1 MRLSSLLN
9 TNLIFLNVEGETR
22 ESVYLDIIK
31 KISDNKIT
39 FDCTSEELARQV
51 IERED
56 TVSIPYE
63 KSFAFPHL
71 RLDSLRDLHIAVGI
85 LDKPLQLKPNDISK
99 TQIVILFLISSNT
112 SQVYLKA
119 LSTFTKFLIKNGNAA
134 KLINTKAPE
143 EFISVLNSENVE
155 IKHTITA
162 EDIMNTNF
170 SYVKENDQITKV
182 LDIFAAERRVILPV
196 IDENNSFIG
205 QIDAFDLIERS
216 IPKYM
221 MLLDNHQFL
230 KSFEPFENIIN
241 DENSTY
247 VKDYLSEPEMI
258 ISPDTPLIQLTLLL
272 LKKTLKNLF
281 VVKDGSLLGIVTM
294 QEIINNVLRG

>member
-31 KISDNKIT
+31 RISDNKIT
-39 FDCTSEELARQV
+39 FDCTPEELTRQV

-56 TVSIPYE
+56 IVLIPYE

-71 RLDSLRDLHIAVGI
+71 RLGSLRDLHIAVGI
-85 LDKPLQLKPNDISK
+85 LDKPLQLKPNDISE
-99 TQIVILFLISSNT
+99 TQIIILFLISSNT

-119 LSTFTKFLIKNGNAA
+119 LSTFTKFLLKKGNAA
-134 KLINTKAPE
+134 KLINTETPE
-143 EFISVLNSENVE
+143 EFINVLNSENVE

-170 SYVKENDQITKV
+170 PYVKENDQITKV

-258 ISPDTPLIQLTLLL
+258 IPPDTPLIQLTLLL